1 MSTLLSIE
9 ILKSL
14 DATAAALSFHGADPN
29 EVAQRLLQL
38 GPRMTSSI
46 LGALEPDIAAKIIA
60 QAPPVV
66 ASVWQAYGKYSE
78 HSIGKLIEA
87 PAAEFR
93 PETSVADVVSQLRE
107 SVKRTLITYIF
118 VTDSTRKLVGLV
130 TFRELLY
137 SAPTQ
142 RLEEIMLRN
151 PYALKPETPMVD
163 AMRDVVK
170 RHFPVY
176 PVVQADGTLIGQ
188 VKGGVLFEAQA
199 VEISA
204 QAGQMVGVEKE
215 ERLSTPWQRSFISRH
230 PWLQLNLLTAFI
242 AGGVVSYFQG
252 TVDKIALLAVFLPI
266 LAGQCG
272 NTGCQALAV
281 TLRGLTL
288 GEIND
293 KGVTRLLS
301 KEAWLGFLN
310 GSVVGLVAAVAMFL
324 LAKAQANPQPLGL
337 AGITWLAMVLA
348 CTLSGLAGA
357 SVPLVMKKIGADPAN
372 ASSIFLTTATDVC
385 SMGFFLGLATLVLL
399 H

>member
-1 MSTLLSIE
+1 MHAVPSIDELKLLDS
-9 ILKSL
+9 
-14 DATAAALSFHGADPN
+14 TAAAAQLLHADPV
-29 EVAQRLLQL
+29 EIVSRLTQL
-38 GPRMTSSI
+38 GPRLTSSI
-46 LGALEPDIAAKIIA
+46 LAHLDPEKLTQVLCAVSEPH
-60 QAPPVV
+60 Q
-66 ASVWQAYGKYSE
+66 SVWRLYNQYAE
-78 HSIGKLIEA
+78 HSVGKLIEA

-93 PETSVADVVSQLRE
+93 PESYVADVVAALRE
-107 SVKRTLITYIF
+107 SVKKTLITYIF
-118 VTDSTRKLVGLV
+118 VTDQTRKLVGLV

-151 PYALKPETPMVD
+151 PYALRPDTPMVT
-163 AMRDVVK
+163 AMREVVR

-176 PVVQADGTLIGQ
+176 PVISPDGTLIGQ

-215 ERLSTPWQRSFISRH
+215 ERLSTPWRRSFLSRH
-230 PWLQLNLLTAFI
+230 PWLQLNLLTAFV
-242 AGGVVSYFQG
+242 AGAVVSVFQG
-252 TVDKIALLAVFLPI
+252 TIDKIALLAVFLPI

-288 GEIND
+288 GDFEG
-293 KGVTRLLS
+293 KGVAKLLS

-310 GSVVGLVAAVAMFL
+310 GSVVGVVAGIAMFVMAKMQGNPKAIMLSVVTWLSMACACTISGLSGAAV
-324 LAKAQANPQPLGL
+324 PLMMRRLG
-337 AGITWLAMVLA
+337 V
-348 CTLSGLAGA
+348 
-357 SVPLVMKKIGADPAN
+357 DPAN

-385 SMGFFLGLATLVLL
+385 SMGFFLGLATLFLI
-399 H
+399 